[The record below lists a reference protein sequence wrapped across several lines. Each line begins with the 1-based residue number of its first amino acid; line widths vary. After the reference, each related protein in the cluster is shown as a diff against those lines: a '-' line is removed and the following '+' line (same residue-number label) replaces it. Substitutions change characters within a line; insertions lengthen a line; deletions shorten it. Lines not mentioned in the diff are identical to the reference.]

1 MSTSENPSV
10 LIVEDSPPMRTIL
23 KKIFESNVC
32 NCTILEATDG
42 IEAVKKYKQFKPD
55 LVTMRIALPKS
66 SGIIALD
73 AIIEINPK
81 AKVIMI
87 SDKSQKNLSE
97 DVIRLGAIGYISKPF
112 DRNVVTPIL
121 IKALRDA
128 LSEKTR

>member
-1 MSTSENPSV
+1 MLTSENPSV
-10 LIVEDSPPMRTIL
+10 LIVEDSLPMRIIL
-23 KKIFESNVC
+23 KKIFESNIR

-42 IEAVKKYKQFKPD
+42 IQAVKKYKQFKPD

-66 SGIIALD
+66 NGIVALN

-87 SDKSQKNLSE
+87 SDKSQKNLTE
-97 DVIRLGAIGYISKPF
+97 DVIKLGAVGYITKPF

-121 IKALRDA
+121 IKALREA
-128 LSEKTR
+128 FSEKS

>member
-1 MSTSENPSV
+1 MLTSENPSV
-10 LIVEDSPPMRTIL
+10 LIVEDSLPMRIIL
-23 KKIFESNVC
+23 KRIFESNIR

-42 IEAVKKYKQFKPD
+42 IQAVKKYKQFKPD

-66 SGIIALD
+66 NGIVALN

-87 SDKSQKNLSE
+87 SDKSQKNLTE
-97 DVIRLGAIGYISKPF
+97 DVIKLGAVGYITKPF

-121 IKALRDA
+121 IKALREA
-128 LSEKTR
+128 FSEKS

>member
-1 MSTSENPSV
+1 MSTSENSSV

-23 KKIFESNVC
+23 KKIFESNIR

-42 IEAVKKYKQFKPD
+42 IQAVKKYKQFKPD

-66 SGIIALD
+66 NGIVALN

-87 SDKSQKNLSE
+87 SDKSQKNLTE
-97 DVIRLGAIGYISKPF
+97 DVIKLGAVGYITKPF

-121 IKALRDA
+121 IKALREA
-128 LSEKTR
+128 FSEKS